1 MKYCYTV
8 TIDRMRLRAC
18 TRRRPRQLQRKQDV
32 QHLDAHMPRFPLRPS
47 AIAACLPGMA
57 ETISHPSK
65 PSDKRQTHNK
75 LATPDPCAFEAE
87 LIQAQDDPLAWSA
100 TLLEQATQASVIEPG
115 LKAAPKRKHTLLRR
129 CKKAAALLGLGSG
142 APEPHTTMLR
152 YSSVQRERDRPA
164 DPADRSANVGAYATH
179 QQQAASLRSN
189 ATEEL
194 LNGALISRLEQ
205 SNQDL
210 AAQISQRRHNELKYA
225 HAQTLQAAREQLALR
240 ARRAANLSDS
250 ISVLTHERA
259 ELLQQLHACTLQT
272 DAVSATIRDLESTIV
287 STRAALNARPGDRQS
302 RAVAARKAPS
312 WTNVHQSVDSLS
324 LQLVCTRLENALQD
338 ARARGNALAKT
349 IFFSRGSAQAA
360 KAEQALAR
368 TNAQIE
374 QLQREYAQARDA
386 LQPDQASSSANAPVS
401 GTLASHLAA
410 ERDQERRALRTRLRR
425 DENML
430 SLQRKHAQRCQQN
443 ALRLQERLARVDTK
457 LKQAQQSSRVNTQ
470 ELWQQE
476 QTVSTLEAA
485 DGDMQRA
492 VEPAAAQSPA
502 DQGQPASSD
511 IVADATAALLD
522 ELPGFREETITPM
535 SRQVL
540 RSWAD
545 GLHGRSAAFGT
556 DALQPIDTLSIALQ
570 ALSIASQG
578 DATAAANVLQRL
590 SVMRL
595 RELIPPPQICIP
607 AEAVPPMDAVT
618 TCVGLLAGVPR
629 GMQVLLHMLCEES
642 TSPSKE
648 WMEAAQVHLR
658 ASNRL
663 AMTADSEQAERAWLG
678 DAQMGA
684 RHAVHGASPLQGLQS
699 ATDAQRS
706 AFHAFRNG
714 YESTR
719 AGSPYARVNAC
730 LQMFAQW
737 AVAGDGA
744 RGDRALNPFNALGMG
759 MKVGASEALPTA
771 VRRADEAL
779 REATGHLT
787 RWLVAQRQI
796 QLKCGQLP
804 SQEEVAMQAL
814 ADYVHWLPHE
824 QNTTDLIFTAK
835 VLATIQQRAQEL
847 QHSVMASLG
856 EIDHRQPAM
865 CHPAI
870 ASAWVTLR
878 KGRMRLP
885 ETLRL
890 IQRGLLDH
898 AVQPIDMPD
907 GAAPLEKEQ
916 AVLARNHFHQA
927 VAAANRFL
935 NEGDTSRV
943 RSPRALFECLRN
955 LMERLEWR
963 DKLRITEQRVIG
975 LNTTPLSAAL
985 ASIPSGIGLK
995 LSAGGQLSSD
1005 RSVEI
1010 YMGRTGLSLQIGR
1023 QKSRQ
1028 FQASTGVS
1036 AGVLLP
1042 GTESAPVG
1050 ITAIADWRIKK
1061 ESGIEHGVQIRV
1073 PRRGKGQ
1080 EVEQR
1085 AQFLAMFEHLLQL
1098 AEQSGDDAVQLSK
1111 RDFLGELLAHHSSI
1125 TVGLI
1130 GHAERNSS
1138 ATESSLGVAAGVRV
1152 GNMDGRPRRATL
1164 GASIGLKAR
1173 RETFRSQTPI
1183 EGYMTMV
1190 LKDSS
1195 AQSRVEVA
1203 GRASAS
1209 LVAQQWT
1216 HPSAGN
1222 APPTPVARLS
1232 MATLDLGY
1240 SREVHLAGSTTFS
1253 TLWMFNNEIDPV
1265 RTDRGFEFFSFGAFE
1280 HEVRRNWQLW
1290 TNYGISKLQGKVDDQ
1305 RLYMVAERQLQ
1316 DFVDRVRVHMHD
1328 NTFASLIVDW
1338 VLQTEAAPRLDA
1350 LRAQAQ
1356 LWRAAG
1362 CHAQAARAEHAFD
1375 ELISHPSIWEPT
1387 ILILREKG
1395 KRQRERG
1402 IDFFVK
1408 RQTNQSAEAM
1418 RTVGQ
1423 WIPYEPVP

>member
-1 MKYCYTV
+1 
-8 TIDRMRLRAC
+8 
-18 TRRRPRQLQRKQDV
+18 
-32 QHLDAHMPRFPLRPS
+32 MPRFPLRPS

-65 PSDKRQTHNK
+65 PSAKRQTHNK
-75 LATPDPCAFEAE
+75 LATPDPCAFESE

-100 TLLEQATQASVIEPG
+100 TLLEQATQASVVEPG

-129 CKKAAALLGLGSG
+129 CQKAAELLGLRSG
-142 APEPHTTMLR
+142 APEPHATMLR
-152 YSSVQRERDRPA
+152 YSSVQCERDKPA
-164 DPADRSANVGAYATH
+164 EPPDCSANARTAAAH
-179 QQQAASLRSN
+179 HRQAATLRSS
-189 ATEEL
+189 ATEDL
-194 LNGALISRLEQ
+194 LNEALISRLEQ
-205 SNQDL
+205 SNQDF

-225 HAQTLQAAREQLALR
+225 HTQTLRAAREQLALR

-250 ISVLTHERA
+250 ISVLKHERT
-259 ELLQQLHACTLQT
+259 ELLQQLHACTLRA
-272 DAVSATIRDLESTIV
+272 DAVSVSIRDLESTIA
-287 STRAALNARPGDRQS
+287 STRAALNARPSDPQS
-302 RAVAARKAPS
+302 RAIATHKDAS
-312 WTNVHQSVDSLS
+312 WANAHRGVDSLS
-324 LQLVCTRLENALQD
+324 PQLVCNRLENALQD

-360 KAEQALAR
+360 QAEQALAH

-374 QLQREYAQARDA
+374 QLQSEYAQARDA
-386 LQPDQASSSANAPVS
+386 LQPDQASSSGQAPVS

-410 ERDQERRALRTRLRR
+410 ERNQEIRALRAQLRR

-443 ALRLQERLARVDTK
+443 ALRLRERLARVDTK
-457 LKQAQQSSRVNTQ
+457 LKQAQQSSQVNTQ

-485 DGDMQRA
+485 DGEMQRA
-492 VEPAAAQSPA
+492 VEPAATQSPA
-502 DQGQPASSD
+502 DKGQPASSD
-511 IVADATAALLD
+511 IAAATAAMLD
-522 ELPGFREETITPM
+522 DLPGFREETITPM
-535 SRQVL
+535 SRQIL

-545 GLHGRSAAFGT
+545 GLDGRSAAFGT
-556 DALQPIDTLSIALQ
+556 DALQPVDTLSIALQ
-570 ALSIASQG
+570 ALSIASEG

-590 SVMRL
+590 SVMQL
-595 RELIPPPQICIP
+595 RELIPPPQVCIP
-607 AEAVPPMDAVT
+607 AEAVPPMDALT
-618 TCVGLLAGVPR
+618 TCVGLLVGVPR

-642 TSPSKE
+642 TPPSKD

-663 AMTADSEQAERAWLG
+663 ALTSDAEQAQRAWLG

-699 ATDAQRS
+699 ATDAQRG

-714 YESTR
+714 YESTLP
-719 AGSPYARVNAC
+719 GSPYARVNAC

-737 AVAGDGA
+737 AVAGGGA
-744 RGDRALNPFNALGMG
+744 RGDRALNPFHALGMG

-787 RWLVAQRQI
+787 SWLVARRQI

-804 SQEEVAMQAL
+804 SLDELAMQAL

-824 QNTTDLIFTAK
+824 QNTTELIFTAK
-835 VLATIQQRAQEL
+835 VLAKIQQRAQEL
-847 QHSVMASLG
+847 QHSVVASLG
-856 EIDHRQPAM
+856 EIDHRQPAI

-898 AVQPIDMPD
+898 AVQPIDMAV

-916 AVLARNHFHQA
+916 VVLARNHFHQA
-927 VAAANRFL
+927 IATASRFL

-985 ASIPSGIGLK
+985 ASIPSGIALK

-1050 ITAIADWRIKK
+1050 IIGVADWRIKK
-1061 ESGIEHGVQIRV
+1061 ESSIEQGVQIRV

-1098 AEQSGDDAVQLSK
+1098 AEQSGGDAAQLSK
-1111 RDFLGELLAHHSSI
+1111 RDFLGELLAHHPSI

-1138 ATESSLGVAAGVRV
+1138 ATESSISVAAGVRV

-1164 GASIGLKAR
+1164 GASLGLKAR

-1222 APPTPVARLS
+1222 APPTPVARVSL
-1232 MATLDLGY
+1232 ATLDLGY

-1265 RTDRGFEFFSFGAFE
+1265 RTDRGFEFFSFSAFE

-1290 TNYGISKLQGKVDDQ
+1290 TNYGISRLKGKVDDQ

-1328 NTFASLIVDW
+1328 NAFASLIVDW
-1338 VLQTEAAPRLDA
+1338 VLQTPAAPRLDA

-1356 LWRAAG
+1356 LWRTAG
-1362 CHAQAARAEHAFD
+1362 CHAQAAQAERAFD

-1408 RQTNQSAEAM
+1408 RQTNHSAEAM

-1423 WIPYEPVP
+1423 WTPYDPVP